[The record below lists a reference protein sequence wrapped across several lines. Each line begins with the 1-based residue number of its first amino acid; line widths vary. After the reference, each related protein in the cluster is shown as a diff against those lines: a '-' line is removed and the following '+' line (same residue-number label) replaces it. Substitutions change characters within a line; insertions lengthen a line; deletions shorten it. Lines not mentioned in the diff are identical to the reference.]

1 MRRGLASRKS
11 GRRRPVESRWHE
23 PCFQGGSSCDMVR
36 GQKLENVGA
45 GAGGGGGAVSAG
57 WAMRA
62 LGTLTQHLGLVS
74 MLRRAF
80 VMASE
85 PW

>member
-1 MRRGLASRKS
+1 
-11 GRRRPVESRWHE
+11 
-23 PCFQGGSSCDMVR
+23 MVR

-57 WAMRA
+57 WATRG